1 MKIKNGS
8 DLFNKRHSVNR
19 EEFENNDDLVKHT
32 FGQLDEPSDPYYLVF
47 LVVLLC
53 GVAAT
58 IPWNATIT
66 ALDYFDDKFENYNPT
81 FVLPI
86 VVQGP
91 IFLTQMF
98 MLRWG
103 GKASLS
109 LRIVGSFV
117 FMVICMTLILVD
129 SELAAE
135 STGWAVLV
143 TIICV
148 FGVFNG
154 ILQLSLYAFTGPLPP
169 SYTSALN
176 QGFGLSGLVI
186 CTMRAI
192 SLLSLPPTGESGDKN
207 LFYGA
212 ILYFALSGSIIVLNI
227 FGVIY
232 ALNHPFT
239 QHHLDKVT
247 SNRITPCI
255 GKANESERWSD
266 ASKSHLGRVV
276 AGLAWRVEPRTV

>member
-8 DLFNKRHSVNR
+8 DLFEKRGSINR
-19 EEFENNDDLVKHT
+19 KEFLDNDELVGHT
-32 FGQLDEPSDPYYLVF
+32 FGKLDIPSDPYYLVF

-66 ALDYFDDKFENYNPT
+66 ALDYFMDKYDKYNPD

-86 VVQGP
+86 IVQGP
-91 IFLTQMF
+91 IFVTQMF

-109 LRIVGSFV
+109 LRIIGSFI

-129 SELAAE
+129 AELAEE
-135 STGWAVLV
+135 STGWHVLV
-143 TIICV
+143 LIICI

-154 ILQLSLYAFTGPLPP
+154 ILQISLYAFTGPLPP

-192 SLLSLPPTGESGDKN
+192 SLLALPPTGEPGDKN

-239 QHHLDKVT
+239 QYYLDKV
-247 SNRITPCI
+247 SQEKI
-255 GKANESERWSD
+255 
-266 ASKSHLGRVV
+266 
-276 AGLAWRVEPRTV
+276 